1 MPQRRPDP
9 VEARVDRLFE
19 EPPERFTAARDALA
33 KELRA
38 DGEAQAAE
46 EVRRLRRPTVA
57 AWALN
62 QLARRH
68 PDEVRVLTDLGD
80 ELRRAQRRALSGVTS
95 DELRRLGAE
104 RRKVVEQLSTRA
116 DEVLAEA
123 GRARSPGLQQAV
135 VNTLEAA
142 AISADDGAALEV
154 GRLARDLTPE
164 SGFGTI
170 DGFSVVPPPAPA
182 RRGSA
187 SRPPT
192 PPDKARARP
201 RDDRKERKHR
211 EELDAARARVAE
223 AEREAQRR
231 GDEEHRAV
239 VAHDTSGVAEE
250 ESAGRVR
257 ELERELRDAR
267 TRLDRDRASTRDTRR
282 TLDQAR
288 RVAARAAHDVDVARA
303 ALERLE
309 AGDDD
314 GR

>member
-19 EPPERFTAARDALA
+19 EPPEGFTAARDALA

-38 DGEAQAAE
+38 DGAAE
-46 EVRRLRRPTVA
+46 AAAEVRRLRRPTVA

-68 PDEVRVLTDLGD
+68 PDEVRALTDLGD
-80 ELRRAQRRALSGVTS
+80 ELRRAQRRALSGVAS

-104 RRKVVEQLSTRA
+104 RRKVVEQLSKRA

-123 GRARSPGLQQAV
+123 GRARSPALHQAI

-182 RRGSA
+182 RRGRA
-187 SRPPT
+187 SRPTEPEES
-192 PPDKARARP
+192 RARP

-211 EELDAARARVAE
+211 RELDAARARLTE
-223 AEREAQRR
+223 AEREAERR

-239 VAHDTSGVAEE
+239 VVHDTSAATEE
-250 ESAGRVR
+250 ESAARVR

-267 TRLDRDRASTRDTRR
+267 TKLDRDREATRGARR
-282 TLDQAR
+282 TLEQAR
-288 RVAARAAHDVDVARA
+288 RGAARAAHDVDVARA

-309 AGDDD
+309 ASDD
-314 GR
+314 GG